1 MPPYLDCSRMPFPF
15 LDFPPLPT
23 NMPDS
28 SRPSA
33 VSRASVVNLKA
44 VSSELLVWY
53 RATPRRPTRSQQEC
67 RPMSTYMPKPGEVK
81 GNWHVVDATDQVL
94 GRLAARISIILQG
107 KHKPTY
113 TPHVD
118 TGDFVIVL
126 NADKV
131 KVTGKKADVLEY
143 DTYSRY
149 PGGRNVYSFKRM
161 TELHPEKVIE
171 LAVRRMLP
179 KSKMGRNILGKLK
192 IYRGTEHPH
201 QAQQPQELKIA

>member
-1 MPPYLDCSRMPFPF
+1 M
-15 LDFPPLPT
+15 
-23 NMPDS
+23 
-28 SRPSA
+28 A
-33 VSRASVVNLKA
+33 
-44 VSSELLVWY
+44 
-53 RATPRRPTRSQQEC
+53 
-67 RPMSTYMPKPGEVK
+67 KPGEIK
-81 GNWHVVDATDQVL
+81 GDWHVVNADGQVL
-94 GRLAARISIILQG
+94 GRLAARLAVIVQG

-131 KVTGKKADVLEY
+131 RVTGSKAETLEY

-149 PGGRNVYSFKRM
+149 PGGRRLYSYKDM
-161 TELHPEKVIE
+161 AAKHPEKLIE

-192 IYRGTEHPH
+192 IYRGTAHPH
-201 QAQQPQELKIA
+201 AAQQPKELKI

>member
-1 MPPYLDCSRMPFPF
+1 MTS
-15 LDFPPLPT
+15 
-23 NMPDS
+23 
-28 SRPSA
+28 
-33 VSRASVVNLKA
+33 
-44 VSSELLVWY
+44 
-53 RATPRRPTRSQQEC
+53 
-67 RPMSTYMPKPGEVK
+67 YMPKPGEVAAQ
-81 GNWHVVDATDQVL
+81 WHVVDATDQVL
-94 GRLAARISIILQG
+94 GRLAARISIIVQG

-149 PGGRNVYSFKRM
+149 PGGRHLYSYKTM
-161 TELHPEKVIE
+161 NALHPEKVVE
-171 LAVRRMLP
+171 LAIRRMLP

-192 IYRGTEHPH
+192 IYKGTEHPH
-201 QAQQPQELKIA
+201 QAQQPKELSFSK